1 MQKRAVIL
9 AGGQGT
15 RLKPYTI
22 VLPKPLVPVGN
33 LPIMEILLNQL
44 KSAGFTHITIA
55 VNHLAEII
63 MAYFQDGKKW
73 GITIDY
79 SIEDKPL
86 STMGPLKLIKDLP
99 DNFLIM
105 NGDVL
110 TDLNFAAFMD
120 NHLKEKRLFSISS
133 FIRTDKSEYGVLN
146 INADSELTEFKEKPE
161 YSFQVSMGIY
171 AVNKKIMDYIPEHT
185 FFGFDHL
192 MYKLLE
198 EKQPV
203 KVIPHQGIWLDIG
216 RPTDYQLALDT
227 FESDPKKFMP

>member
-1 MQKRAVIL
+1 MEKRAIIL

-22 VLPKPLVPVGN
+22 VLPKPLVPVGS

-44 KSAGFTHITIA
+44 KASGFTHITIA

-73 GITIDY
+73 NIKIDY

-86 STMGPLKLIKDLP
+86 STMGPLKLIDNLP
-99 DNFLIM
+99 ENFLIM

-110 TDLNFAAFMD
+110 TDLNFNAFMQKHLD
-120 NHLKEKRLFSISS
+120 GNHLFSISS
-133 FIRTDKSEYGVLN
+133 FIRTDKSEYGVLRVN
-146 INADSELTEFKEKPE
+146 DDHILTEFQEKPSH
-161 YSFQVSMGIY
+161 SFHVSMGIY
-171 AVNKKIMDYIPEHT
+171 AVNRKVMDYIPRDT
-185 FFGFDHL
+185 FFGFDNL

-198 EKQPV
+198 ENQPV
-203 KVIPHQGIWLDIG
+203 NVIPHTGVWLDIG
-216 RPTDYQLALDT
+216 RPADYQLAIDT
-227 FESDPKKFMP
+227 FETNPKQFIQ